1 MAMLRVL
8 SGVLSAS
15 SAGLALAERIGVS
28 PDDAAPGATVQPRL
42 VLEREVTY
50 PSQSE
55 SAALLDAAL
64 GRVREET
71 QLAREDTTHRAL
83 K

>member
-1 MAMLRVL
+1 MAVLRIL

-28 PDDAAPGATVQPRL
+28 ADEARFLDVVETPL
-42 VLEREVTY
+42 VEGSSATY

-64 GRVREET
+64 GRAR
-71 QLAREDTTHRAL
+71 QRAGLAGS
-83 K
+83 